1 MIKENNMTKIDQQ
14 SVNAIRI
21 LAADAIQK
29 AKSGHPG
36 APLGTAPM
44 MYELYA
50 HLLNH
55 NPKDPKWENRDR
67 FILSG
72 GHGSA
77 GLYALLHLFGY
88 DITLDDM
95 KNFRQLHSVT
105 PGHPEY
111 GHTAAVEC
119 TTGPLGSGL
128 SAAVGMAIAE
138 EFLASRFNKPG
149 YPVVDHCTY
158 VEVGDGDLM
167 EGISQEALSLAGT
180 LKLGKMIIL
189 YDSNNITIE
198 GDTAPVFGEDVNKR
212 MEALGFSTWL
222 IEDGTDQEAILK
234 ALQEAKADTEHP
246 SFITV
251 KTKIGY
257 GSPKEGLASS
267 HGEPLGEENVAAL
280 KEKLGWP
287 QDEFL
292 FVPEE
297 VYENFHKLAR
307 RGEEVEA
314 DWKAMY
320 KEYQQKYPELDAQYR
335 AMLNQK
341 PDPEAL
347 AEACTIEKPEKAEA
361 TRTSSG
367 KMINRLKEVMPGLIG
382 GSADLGPSNKTI
394 MNGEKDFSPETPDG
408 RNLHFGVRELAMA
421 GIANGLALSG
431 LRPYVGT
438 FFVFSDYSKPMAR
451 LASLMKLPVVYVFT
465 HDSIGVGEDGPTHEP
480 IEHLA
485 SYRSIPNMI
494 VFRPADAEETAAG
507 WQLAAQRTDGPTALI
522 LSRQNLEQVGQTDA
536 QKALKGAYILK
547 DSKHEIPQAIFIAT
561 GSEVAPTLKAADLL
575 EKEGLDCR
583 VVSMPSME
591 LFEMQPAE
599 YREAVLPRCVRNR
612 VSVEASKD
620 YGWGR
625 YIGLDGEMVGM
636 KGFGASGP
644 GSLLFEYFGFTPE
657 NIAQTMRQVVE
668 KNKD

>member
-1 MIKENNMTKIDQQ
+1 
-14 SVNAIRI
+14 
-21 LAADAIQK
+21 
-29 AKSGHPG
+29 
-36 APLGTAPM
+36 M

>member
-1 MIKENNMTKIDQQ
+1 MMNIDQK

-29 AKSGHPG
+29 ANSGHPG

-50 HLLNH
+50 HQLNH
-55 NPKDPKWENRDR
+55 NPKDPSWPNRDR

-88 DITLDDM
+88 GITLEDL
-95 KNFRQLHSVT
+95 KNFRQLNSLT

-138 EFLASRFNKPG
+138 QFLASRFNKPD
-149 YPVVDHCTY
+149 YPIVDHYTF
-158 VEVGDGDLM
+158 VEVGDGDMM

-189 YDSNNITIE
+189 YDSNSISIE
-198 GDTAPVFGEDVNKR
+198 GDTAPVFGEDVSKR
-212 MEALGFSTWL
+212 MESLGFGTWE
-222 IEDGTDQEAILK
+222 IEDGNDMEAIEK
-234 ALQEAKADTEHP
+234 AIEEAKADPEKP

-257 GSPKEGLASS
+257 GSPKEGKASS
-267 HGEPLGEENVAAL
+267 HGEPLGKDNVAAL
-280 KEKLGWP
+280 KENLEWS
-287 QDEFL
+287 QDDF

-297 VYENFHKLAR
+297 VYENYRKLAK
-307 RGEEVEA
+307 RGE
-314 DWKAMY
+314 KAEEEWNALYKAY
-320 KEYQQKYPELDAQYR
+320 KEAYPELEAEYCR
-335 AMLNQK
+335 MLEGK

-347 AEACTIEKPEKAEA
+347 ENCGLYDIADKPEA
-361 TRTSSG
+361 TRVSSG
-367 KMINRLKEVMPGLIG
+367 KIINKLKTIMPNLVG
-382 GSADLGPSNKTI
+382 GSADLGPSNKTY
-394 MNGEKDFSPETPDG
+394 MNDEGDFGPEDHAG

-421 GIANGLALSG
+421 GICNGLALSG
-431 LRPYVGT
+431 LRPYAGT

-451 LASLMKLPVVYVFT
+451 LASLMKLPVVYVFS
-465 HDSIGVGEDGPTHEP
+465 HDSIGVGEDGPTHQP

-485 SYRSIPNMI
+485 SYRSIPNII
-494 VFRPADAEETAAG
+494 VFRPADAKETAAG
-507 WQLAAQRTDGPTALI
+507 WSLAVNRTEGPTALI
-522 LSRQNLEQVGQTDA
+522 LTRQNVEQLENTSKEA
-536 QKALKGAYILK
+536 QKGAYIIQDCEKETPDGIL
-547 DSKHEIPQAIFIAT
+547 IAS
-561 GSEVAPTLKAADLL
+561 GSEVAPTLKAAELL
-575 EKEGLDCR
+575 KKEGMDVR

-591 LFEMQPAE
+591 LFEQQPYE
-599 YREAVLPRCVRNR
+599 YKESVLPRKVTKR
-612 VSVEASKD
+612 VAVEASKD
-620 YGWGR
+620 FGWGR
-625 YIGLDGEMVGM
+625 YTGLDGEIVGM
-636 KGFGASGP
+636 TSFGTSAP
-644 GSLLFEYFGFTPE
+644 GSQLFEYFGFTPE
-657 NIAQTMRQVVE
+657 HIADVARKVITR
-668 KNKD
+668 D

>member
-1 MIKENNMTKIDQQ
+1 
-14 SVNAIRI
+14 
-21 LAADAIQK
+21 
-29 AKSGHPG
+29 
-36 APLGTAPM
+36 M

-287 QDEFL
+287 QDEFF

>member
-1 MIKENNMTKIDQQ
+1 MTKIDQQ

-50 HLLNH
+50 HQLNH
-55 NPKDPKWENRDR
+55 NPKDPQWENRDR

-88 DITLDDM
+88 GITLEDM
-95 KNFRQLHSVT
+95 KNFRQLHSAT

-138 EFLASRFNKPG
+138 KYMASKFNQPG
-149 YPVVDHCTY
+149 FPVIDHCTY
-158 VEVGDGDLM
+158 VEVGDGDMM
-167 EGISQEALSLAGT
+167 EGISQEALSLAGS

-198 GDTAPVFGEDVNKR
+198 GDTAPVFAEDVNKR

-222 IEDGTDQEAILK
+222 IEDGTDQDAILK
-234 ALQEAKADTEHP
+234 ALQEAKADQEHP

-251 KTKIGY
+251 KTRIGY
-257 GSPKEGLASS
+257 GSPKEGMASS
-267 HGEPLGEENVAAL
+267 HGEPLGEENVKAL
-280 KEKLGWP
+280 KDKLEWP
-287 QDEFL
+287 QEPLF
-292 FVPEE
+292 FVPDE
-297 VYENFHKLAR
+297 VYENFHKLAE
-307 RGEEVEA
+307 RGEKTQA
-314 DWKAMY
+314 DWEAMY
-320 KEYQQKYPELDAQYR
+320 AEYKKQFPELEAEYR
-335 AMLNQK
+335 ALLCQK
-341 PDPEAL
+341 PDPEKL
-347 AEACTIEKPEKAEA
+347 EQACTIEKPEKAEA

-367 KMINRLKEVMPGLIG
+367 KMINRLKDVMPGLIG

-394 MNGEKDFSPETPDG
+394 MNGEKDFSPATPDG

-421 GIANGLALSG
+421 GIANGLALAG

-451 LASLMKLPVVYVFT
+451 LASLMNLPVVYVFT

-494 VFRPADAEETAAG
+494 VFRPADAKETAAG
-507 WQLAAQRTDGPTALI
+507 WKLAAERCDGPTALI
-522 LSRQNLEQVGQTDA
+522 LSRQNLEQIEETSNE
-536 QKALKGAYILK
+536 ALKGAYILK
-547 DSKHEIPQAIFIAT
+547 DSKNEVPEAIFIAT
-561 GSEVAPTLKAADLL
+561 GSEVAPTLKAAELL
-575 EKEGLDCR
+575 EAEGLDCR

-591 LFEMQPAE
+591 LFEMQPEE
-599 YREAVLPRCVRNR
+599 YRESVLPRSVRNR

-620 YGWGR
+620 FGWGR
-625 YIGLDGEMVGM
+625 YIGLDGAMVGM
-636 KGFGASGP
+636 KGFGASAP
-644 GSLLFEYFGFTPE
+644 GNLLFEYFGFTPE
-657 NIAQTMRQVVE
+657 NIAQTMREVVE
-668 KNKD
+668 KAKV